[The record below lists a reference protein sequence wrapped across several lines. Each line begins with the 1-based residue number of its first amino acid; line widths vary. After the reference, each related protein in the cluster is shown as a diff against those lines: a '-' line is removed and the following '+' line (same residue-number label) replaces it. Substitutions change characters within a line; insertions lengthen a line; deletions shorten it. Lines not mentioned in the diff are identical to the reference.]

1 MKQFSDTEFALSEDV
16 DVDEDLDLKLNSYEV
31 LEINIYGSI
40 ENYVGA
46 GGLKFTNDD
55 LSTNWEIP
63 ELRFVSDSD
72 ILRVATWQGTP
83 RVTDVDA
90 DVDNASDMVE
100 ITREEDF

>member
-1 MKQFSDTEFALSEDV
+1 MGAG
-16 DVDEDLDLKLNSYEV
+16 DLKF
-31 LEINIYGSI
+31 I
-40 ENYVGA
+40 
-46 GGLKFTNDD
+46 NDD

-100 ITREEDF
+100 ITREEVF

>member
-1 MKQFSDTEFALSEDV
+1 MKQFSDTEFALTEDV
-16 DVDEDLDLKLNSYEV
+16 DVR
-31 LEINIYGSI
+31 
-40 ENYVGA
+40 A
-46 GGLKFTNDD
+46 GDLKFTNDD

-72 ILRVATWQGTP
+72 IPRVATWQGTP

-100 ITREEDF
+100 ITREEVF